1 MDKERIWI
9 LFSKKMSGE
18 IGPAELKELEELLKR
33 GDQVAGD
40 WMEEAWTAPLRPAPV
55 DEAAFVN
62 WKAIQEQIEAKEGKV
77 LALRGYRP
85 WLWAAASFVL
95 LAMAGAGGYWYAVN
109 NKPLEPLQQ
118 STASTTADS
127 RSKIALPDGTT
138 IWLNSDSKIIYN
150 NHFGV
155 DNRDITLKGEAYFD
169 VAKNPSV
176 PFVVHAG
183 GLDIK
188 VLGTAFNVTDY
199 EKDRQVTT
207 ALVQGSVALSAAA
220 KPGWKVLL
228 QPHQKISISLDSLP
242 HTLLRVNP
250 GKVTPIEP
258 EPKSNIIPEI
268 SWVDDKLVFY
278 KEPFES
284 LARRMERWYGVDVDI
299 KNAALDKVTLTGVF
313 DKESLD
319 QALKALQLSCKF
331 HYSIHNNQ
339 VTITN

>member
-9 LFSKKMSGE
+9 LLSRKMSGE
-18 IGPAELKELEELLKR
+18 IGPAELKELEELLKL
-33 GDQVAGD
+33 QNEVAGE
-40 WMEEAWTAPLRPAPV
+40 WMEEVWAAPLRPAPV
-55 DEAAFVN
+55 DEAEFVN
-62 WKAIQEQIEAKEGKV
+62 WKAIQEGIDDKEGKV
-77 LALRGYRP
+77 LAIKGYKP

-95 LAMAGAGGYWYAVN
+95 LTLAGAGGYWYAGR
-109 NKPLEPLQQ
+109 NKSLEPIQE

-188 VLGTAFNVTDY
+188 VLGTAFNVTAY

-207 ALVQGSVALSAAA
+207 ALVQGSVALSASV
-220 KPGWKVLL
+220 KPGWKLL
-228 QPHQKISISLDSLP
+228 LLPHQKISITLDATAHAVS
-242 HTLLRVNP
+242 TISP
-250 GKVTPIEP
+250 GTITTIQP

-278 KEPFES
+278 KETFGS
-284 LARRMERWYGVDVDI
+284 LTKRMERWYGVDIEI
-299 KNAALDKVTLTGVF
+299 KSEALEKVSLTGVF

-319 QALKALQLSCKF
+319 QALKALQLSCQF
-331 HYSIHNNQ
+331 HYSIHDNK